1 MKDYKKAIL
10 GILKKRKDS
19 GDKFESQ
26 VLKLTLKQIDGAR
39 DDGWGVFYS
48 KNGKSLVSAKKTIEG
63 SYAVKDDTEEIG
75 DNAFW
80 GCAFLRNVAVP
91 NTVERIGDEAF
102 ARCISLESV
111 CIPASVEKIG
121 KNPFVDLDSKVINN
135 ESEAYVIDNKIL
147 YSADRT
153 RLVSCLTDAAM
164 VIVPKTVRIIGSL
177 AFTRRA
183 KLKKVQLPDGLER
196 IGRDA
201 FSDCDALEE
210 VVIPAS
216 VKTIAPYA
224 FGGCES
230 LKKVTFLGEVQS
242 LSRTAFSDCFN
253 LYTILVPQG
262 KEKAYRKILHITSES
277 DTLVLGNEQV
287 APTDNKPETPK
298 AEPAKEPAKEM
309 KEEKKEKKE
318 KKEEKKVDN
327 KEKKDKKIKKDNAD
341 KKDNAGKEGSNGE
354 K

>member
-26 VLKLTLKQIDGAR
+26 VLKLTLKQMDGAR

-48 KNGKSLVSAKKTIEG
+48 KNGKSLVSAKKSIEG

-91 NTVERIGDEAF
+91 NTVVRIGDEAF

-164 VIVPKTVRIIGSL
+164 VIVPKTVRVIGSL

-277 DTLVLGNEQV
+277 DTLVLGNEHV
-287 APTDNKPETPK
+287 APTENKPETPK
-298 AEPAKEPAKEM
+298 AEPAKEM
-309 KEEKKEKKE
+309 KEEKKEKK
-318 KKEEKKVDN
+318 D
-327 KEKKDKKIKKDNAD
+327 KKDKKIKKDNAD
-341 KKDNAGKEGSNGE
+341 KKDNAGKEVGNGE

>member
-26 VLKLTLKQIDGAR
+26 VLKLTLKQMDGAR

-135 ESEAYVIDNKIL
+135 ESEAYVIENKIL

-287 APTDNKPETPK
+287 APKDSKPETPK
-298 AEPAKEPAKEM
+298 AEPAKEM
-309 KEEKKEKKE
+309 KEEKKEKK
-318 KKEEKKVDN
+318 D
-327 KEKKDKKIKKDNAD
+327 KKDKKIKKDNAD
-341 KKDNAGKEGSNGE
+341 KKDNAGKEAGNGE

>member
-26 VLKLTLKQIDGAR
+26 VLKLTLKQMDGAR

-48 KNGKSLVSAKKTIEG
+48 KNGKSLVSAKKSIEG

-164 VIVPKTVRIIGSL
+164 VIVPKTVRVIGSL

-196 IGRDA
+196 IGRDS

-230 LKKVTFLGEVQS
+230 LKKVTFLGEEQS

-253 LYTILVPQG
+253 LYTILVPAG

-277 DTLVLGNEQV
+277 DTLVLGNEHV
-287 APTDNKPETPK
+287 ASADIKPETPK
-298 AEPAKEPAKEM
+298 AEPTKKM
-309 KEEKKEKKE
+309 K
-318 KKEEKKVDN
+318 DN
-327 KEKKDKKIKKDNAD
+327 KKDKKDKKVKKENTIKKDNEE
-341 KKDNAGKEGSNGE
+341 KEGGNEE

>member
-48 KNGKSLVSAKKTIEG
+48 KNGKSLVSAKKSIEG

-135 ESEAYVIDNKIL
+135 QSEAYVIDNKIL

-164 VIVPKTVRIIGSL
+164 VIVPKTVRVIGSL

-277 DTLVLGNEQV
+277 DTLVLGNEHV
-287 APTDNKPETPK
+287 VPTDSKPETPK
-298 AEPAKEPAKEM
+298 AEPAKEM
-309 KEEKKEKKE
+309 KEEKKEK
-318 KKEEKKVDN
+318 

-341 KKDNAGKEGSNGE
+341 KKDNAGKEGGNGE

>member
-19 GDKFESQ
+19 GDRFESQ
-26 VLKLTLKQIDGAR
+26 VLKLTLKQMDGAR

-48 KNGKSLVSAKKTIEG
+48 KNGKSLVSAKKSIEG

-111 CIPASVEKIG
+111 CIPASVEKMG

-164 VIVPKTVRIIGSL
+164 VIVPKTVRVIGSL

-196 IGRDA
+196 IGRDS

-287 APTDNKPETPK
+287 APTDSKPETPK
-298 AEPAKEPAKEM
+298 AEPAKEM
-309 KEEKKEKKE
+309 KEEKKEKK
-318 KKEEKKVDN
+318 D
-327 KEKKDKKIKKDNAD
+327 KKDKKIKKDNAD
-341 KKDNAGKEGSNGE
+341 KKDNAGKEGGNGE

>member
-135 ESEAYVIDNKIL
+135 QSEAYVIDNKIL

-230 LKKVTFLGEVQS
+230 LKKVTFLGEVHS

-287 APTDNKPETPK
+287 APKDSKPETPK
-298 AEPAKEPAKEM
+298 AEPAKEM
-309 KEEKKEKKE
+309 KEEKKEKK
-318 KKEEKKVDN
+318 D
-327 KEKKDKKIKKDNAD
+327 KKDKKIKKDNAD

>member
-287 APTDNKPETPK
+287 VPTDSKPETPK
-298 AEPAKEPAKEM
+298 AEPAKEM
-309 KEEKKEKKE
+309 KEEKKEKK
-318 KKEEKKVDN
+318 D
-327 KEKKDKKIKKDNAD
+327 KKDKKIKKDNAD
-341 KKDNAGKEGSNGE
+341 KKDNAGKEAGNGE

>member
-26 VLKLTLKQIDGAR
+26 VLKLTLKQMDGAR

-48 KNGKSLVSAKKTIEG
+48 KNGKSLVSAKKSIEG

-80 GCAFLRNVAVP
+80 GCAFLRKVAVP

-111 CIPASVEKIG
+111 CIPASVEKMG

-147 YSADRT
+147 YDADRT

-164 VIVPKTVRIIGSL
+164 VIVPKTVRVIGSL

-196 IGRDA
+196 IGRDS

-253 LYTILVPQG
+253 LYTILVPAG

-277 DTLVLGNEQV
+277 DTLVLGNEHV
-287 APTDNKPETPK
+287 ASADIKPETPK
-298 AEPAKEPAKEM
+298 AEPVNEPAKEM
-309 KEEKKEKKE
+309 KEEKRKKKE
-318 KKEEKKVDN
+318 KKE
-327 KEKKDKKIKKDNAD
+327 EKKDKKIKKDNAD

>member
-26 VLKLTLKQIDGAR
+26 VLKLTLKQMDGAR

-48 KNGKSLVSAKKTIEG
+48 KNGKSLVSAKKSIEG

-147 YSADRT
+147 YDADRT

-164 VIVPKTVRIIGSL
+164 VIVPKTVRVIGSL

-196 IGRDA
+196 IGRDS

-230 LKKVTFLGEVQS
+230 LRKVTLLGEVQS

-253 LYTILVPQG
+253 LYTILVPAG
-262 KEKAYRKILHITSES
+262 KEKL
-277 DTLVLGNEQV
+277 
-287 APTDNKPETPK
+287 
-298 AEPAKEPAKEM
+298 
-309 KEEKKEKKE
+309 
-318 KKEEKKVDN
+318 
-327 KEKKDKKIKKDNAD
+327 
-341 KKDNAGKEGSNGE
+341 
-354 K
+354 

>member
-26 VLKLTLKQIDGAR
+26 VLKLTLKQMDGAR

-48 KNGKSLVSAKKTIEG
+48 KNGKSLVSAKKSIEG

-135 ESEAYVIDNKIL
+135 ESEAYVIENKML

-164 VIVPKTVRIIGSL
+164 VIVPKTVRVIGSL

-196 IGRDA
+196 IGRDS

-287 APTDNKPETPK
+287 VPTDSKPETPK
-298 AEPAKEPAKEM
+298 AEPAKEM
-309 KEEKKEKKE
+309 KEEKKEKK
-318 KKEEKKVDN
+318 D
-327 KEKKDKKIKKDNAD
+327 KKDKKIKKDNAD
-341 KKDNAGKEGSNGE
+341 KKDNAGKEAGNGE

>member
-26 VLKLTLKQIDGAR
+26 VLKLTLKQMDGAR

-277 DTLVLGNEQV
+277 DTLVLGNEQM
-287 APTDNKPETPK
+287 APKDSKPETPK
-298 AEPAKEPAKEM
+298 AESAKEM
-309 KEEKKEKKE
+309 KEEKKEKK
-318 KKEEKKVDN
+318 D
-327 KEKKDKKIKKDNAD
+327 KKDKKIKKDNAD
-341 KKDNAGKEGSNGE
+341 KKDNAGKEAGNGE

>member
-26 VLKLTLKQIDGAR
+26 VLKLTLKQMDGAR

-48 KNGKSLVSAKKTIEG
+48 KNGKSLVSAKKSIEG

-80 GCAFLRNVAVP
+80 GCAFLRKVAVP

-111 CIPASVEKIG
+111 CIPASVEKMG
-121 KNPFVDLDSKVINN
+121 KNPFVDLDSKVVNN

-147 YSADRT
+147 YDADRT

-164 VIVPKTVRIIGSL
+164 VIVPKTVRVIGSL

-196 IGRDA
+196 IGRDS

-216 VKTIAPYA
+216 VKTISPYA
-224 FGGCES
+224 FCGCES

-253 LYTILVPQG
+253 LYTILVPAR

-277 DTLVLGNEQV
+277 DTLVLGNEHV
-287 APTDNKPETPK
+287 ASADIKPETPK
-298 AEPAKEPAKEM
+298 AEPVNEPAKEM
-309 KEEKKEKKE
+309 KEEKKKKKE
-318 KKEEKKVDN
+318 KKE
-327 KEKKDKKIKKDNAD
+327 EKKDKKIKKDNAD

>member
-26 VLKLTLKQIDGAR
+26 VLKLTLKQMDGAR

-48 KNGKSLVSAKKTIEG
+48 KNGKSLVSAKKSIEG

-80 GCAFLRNVAVP
+80 GCAFLRKVAVP

-111 CIPASVEKIG
+111 CIPASVEKMG
-121 KNPFVDLDSKVINN
+121 KNPFVDLDSKVVNN

-147 YSADRT
+147 YDADRT

-164 VIVPKTVRIIGSL
+164 VIVPKTVRVIGSL

-196 IGRDA
+196 IGRDS

-216 VKTIAPYA
+216 VKTISPYA
-224 FGGCES
+224 FSGCES

-277 DTLVLGNEQV
+277 DTLVLGNEHV
-287 APTDNKPETPK
+287 ASADIKPETPK
-298 AEPAKEPAKEM
+298 AEPVNEPAKEM
-309 KEEKKEKKE
+309 KEEKKKKKE
-318 KKEEKKVDN
+318 KKE
-327 KEKKDKKIKKDNAD
+327 EKKDKKIKKDNAD

>member
-48 KNGKSLVSAKKTIEG
+48 KNGKSLVSAKKSIEG

-224 FGGCES
+224 FGGCEN
-230 LKKVTFLGEVQS
+230 LKKVTFLGEVTS

-277 DTLVLGNEQV
+277 DTLVLGNEHV
-287 APTDNKPETPK
+287 APTDSKPETPK
-298 AEPAKEPAKEM
+298 AEPAKEM
-309 KEEKKEKKE
+309 KEEKKEKK
-318 KKEEKKVDN
+318 D
-327 KEKKDKKIKKDNAD
+327 KKDKKIKKDNAD
-341 KKDNAGKEGSNGE
+341 KKDNAGKEAGNGE

>member
-26 VLKLTLKQIDGAR
+26 VLKLTLKQMDGAR

-48 KNGKSLVSAKKTIEG
+48 KNGKSLVSAKKSIEG

-111 CIPASVEKIG
+111 CIPASVEKMG

-164 VIVPKTVRIIGSL
+164 VIVPKTVRVIGSL

-196 IGRDA
+196 IGRDS

-287 APTDNKPETPK
+287 APTDSKPETPK
-298 AEPAKEPAKEM
+298 AEPAKEM
-309 KEEKKEKKE
+309 KEEKKEKK
-318 KKEEKKVDN
+318 D
-327 KEKKDKKIKKDNAD
+327 KKDKKIKKDNSD
-341 KKDNAGKEGSNGE
+341 KNDNAGKEGGNG
-354 K
+354 KK

>member
-26 VLKLTLKQIDGAR
+26 VLKLTLKQMDGAR

-48 KNGKSLVSAKKTIEG
+48 KNGKSLVSAKKSIDG

-111 CIPASVEKIG
+111 CIPASVEKMG

-164 VIVPKTVRIIGSL
+164 VIVPKTVRVIGSL

-196 IGRDA
+196 IGRDS

-253 LYTILVPQG
+253 LYTILVPAG

-277 DTLVLGNEQV
+277 DTLVLGNEHV
-287 APTDNKPETPK
+287 ASADIKPETPK
-298 AEPAKEPAKEM
+298 AEPVKEPAKEM
-309 KEEKKEKKE
+309 KEEKKKKKE
-318 KKEEKKVDN
+318 KKE
-327 KEKKDKKIKKDNAD
+327 EKKDKKIKKDNAD
-341 KKDNAGKEGSNGE
+341 KKDNTGKEGSNGE

>member
-26 VLKLTLKQIDGAR
+26 VLKLTLKQMDGAR

-48 KNGKSLVSAKKTIEG
+48 KNGKSLVSAKKSIEG

-164 VIVPKTVRIIGSL
+164 VIVPKTVRVIGSL

-196 IGRDA
+196 IGRDS

-277 DTLVLGNEQV
+277 DTLVLGNEQM
-287 APTDNKPETPK
+287 APKDSKPETPK
-298 AEPAKEPAKEM
+298 ADSAKEPAKEM
-309 KEEKKEKKE
+309 KEDKKEKK
-318 KKEEKKVDN
+318 D
-327 KEKKDKKIKKDNAD
+327 KKDKKIKKDNAD
-341 KKDNAGKEGSNGE
+341 KKDNAGKEGSHGE

>member
-26 VLKLTLKQIDGAR
+26 VLKLTLKQMDGAR

-48 KNGKSLVSAKKTIEG
+48 KNGKSLVSAKKSIEG

-80 GCAFLRNVAVP
+80 GCAFLRKVAVP
-91 NTVERIGDEAF
+91 NTVERIGDETF

-111 CIPASVEKIG
+111 CIPASVEKMG

-147 YSADRT
+147 YDADRT

-164 VIVPKTVRIIGSL
+164 VIVPKTVRVIGSL

-196 IGRDA
+196 IGRDS

-216 VKTIAPYA
+216 VKTISPYA
-224 FGGCES
+224 FSGCES

-253 LYTILVPQG
+253 LYTILVPAG

-277 DTLVLGNEQV
+277 DTLVLGNEHV
-287 APTDNKPETPK
+287 ASADIKPETPK
-298 AEPAKEPAKEM
+298 AEPVNEPAKEM
-309 KEEKKEKKE
+309 KEEKRKKKE
-318 KKEEKKVDN
+318 KKE
-327 KEKKDKKIKKDNAD
+327 EKKDKKIKKDNAD

>member
-111 CIPASVEKIG
+111 CIPASVEKMG

-135 ESEAYVIDNKIL
+135 ESEAYVIENKML

-164 VIVPKTVRIIGSL
+164 VIVPKTVRVIGSL

-287 APTDNKPETPK
+287 ASADIKPETPK
-298 AEPAKEPAKEM
+298 AEPVNEPAKEM
-309 KEEKKEKKE
+309 KEEKKKKKE
-318 KKEEKKVDN
+318 KKE
-327 KEKKDKKIKKDNAD
+327 EKKDKKIKKDNAD

>member
-147 YSADRT
+147 YDADRT

-287 APTDNKPETPK
+287 APTDSKPETPK
-298 AEPAKEPAKEM
+298 AEPAKEM
-309 KEEKKEKKE
+309 KEEKKEKKG
-318 KKEEKKVDN
+318 
-327 KEKKDKKIKKDNAD
+327 KKDKKIKKDNSD
-341 KKDNAGKEGSNGE
+341 KKDNAGKEAGNGE

>member
-26 VLKLTLKQIDGAR
+26 VLKLTLKQMDGAR

-48 KNGKSLVSAKKTIEG
+48 KNGKSLVSAKKSIEG

-80 GCAFLRNVAVP
+80 GCAFLRKVAVP
-91 NTVERIGDEAF
+91 NTVVRIGDEAF

-135 ESEAYVIDNKIL
+135 ESEAFVIENKIL

-216 VKTIAPYA
+216 VKTISPYA

-230 LKKVTFLGEVQS
+230 LKKVTLLGEVQS

-262 KEKAYRKILHITSES
+262 KEKEYRKILHITSES
-277 DTLVLGNEQV
+277 DTLVLGNEHV
-287 APTDNKPETPK
+287 ALTDSKPETPK
-298 AEPAKEPAKEM
+298 AEPAKDM
-309 KEEKKEKKE
+309 KEEKKKKKE

-327 KEKKDKKIKKDNAD
+327 KEKKDKKIKKDNSD
-341 KKDNAGKEGSNGE
+341 KKDNAGKEAGNGE

>member
-48 KNGKSLVSAKKTIEG
+48 KNGKSLVSAKKSIEG

-91 NTVERIGDEAF
+91 NTVVRIGDEAF

-111 CIPASVEKIG
+111 CIPASVEKMG

-147 YSADRT
+147 YDADRT

-164 VIVPKTVRIIGSL
+164 VIVPKTVRVIGSL

-298 AEPAKEPAKEM
+298 AEPAKEM
-309 KEEKKEKKE
+309 KEEKKEKKD
-318 KKEEKKVDN
+318 KKV
-327 KEKKDKKIKKDNAD
+327 KKIKKDNSD
-341 KKDNAGKEGSNGE
+341 KKDNAGKEGSNG
-354 K
+354 KK

>member
-26 VLKLTLKQIDGAR
+26 VLKLTLKQMDGAR

-48 KNGKSLVSAKKTIEG
+48 KNGKSLVSAKKSIEG

-80 GCAFLRNVAVP
+80 GCAFLRKVAVP

-135 ESEAYVIDNKIL
+135 ESEAYVIENKIL

-164 VIVPKTVRIIGSL
+164 VIVPKTVRVIGSL

-196 IGRDA
+196 IGRDS

-216 VKTIAPYA
+216 VKTISPYA
-224 FGGCES
+224 FSGCES

-253 LYTILVPQG
+253 LYTILVPAG

-277 DTLVLGNEQV
+277 DTLVLGNEHV
-287 APTDNKPETPK
+287 ASADIKPETPK
-298 AEPAKEPAKEM
+298 AEPVKEPAKEM
-309 KEEKKEKKE
+309 KEEKKKKKE
-318 KKEEKKVDN
+318 KKE
-327 KEKKDKKIKKDNAD
+327 EKKDKKIKKDNAD

>member
-26 VLKLTLKQIDGAR
+26 VLKLTLKQMDGAR

-48 KNGKSLVSAKKTIEG
+48 KNGKSLVSAKKSIEG

-80 GCAFLRNVAVP
+80 GCAFLRKVAVP
-91 NTVERIGDEAF
+91 NTVVRIGDEAF

-164 VIVPKTVRIIGSL
+164 VIVPKTVRVIGSL

-196 IGRDA
+196 IGRDS

-253 LYTILVPQG
+253 LYTILVPAG
-262 KEKAYRKILHITSES
+262 NEKAYRTILHITSES
-277 DTLVLGNEQV
+277 DTLVLGNEHV
-287 APTDNKPETPK
+287 ASADIKPETPK
-298 AEPAKEPAKEM
+298 AEPVNEPAKEM
-309 KEEKKEKKE
+309 KEEKRKKKE
-318 KKEEKKVDN
+318 KKE
-327 KEKKDKKIKKDNAD
+327 EKKDKKIKKDNAD

>member
-26 VLKLTLKQIDGAR
+26 VLKLTLKQMDGAR

-48 KNGKSLVSAKKTIEG
+48 KNGKSLVSAKKSIEG

-111 CIPASVEKIG
+111 CIPASVEKMG

-147 YSADRT
+147 YSADRI

-164 VIVPKTVRIIGSL
+164 VIVPKTVRVIGSL

-196 IGRDA
+196 IGRDS

-216 VKTIAPYA
+216 VKTISPYA
-224 FGGCES
+224 FSGCES

-253 LYTILVPQG
+253 LYTILVPAG

-277 DTLVLGNEQV
+277 DTLVLGNEHV
-287 APTDNKPETPK
+287 ASADIKPETPK
-298 AEPAKEPAKEM
+298 AEPTKKM
-309 KEEKKEKKE
+309 K
-318 KKEEKKVDN
+318 DN
-327 KEKKDKKIKKDNAD
+327 KKDKKDKKVKKENTIKKDNEE
-341 KKDNAGKEGSNGE
+341 KEGGNEE

>member
-26 VLKLTLKQIDGAR
+26 VLKLTLKQMDGAR

-48 KNGKSLVSAKKTIEG
+48 KNGKSLVSAKKSIEG

-80 GCAFLRNVAVP
+80 GCAFLRKVAVP

-111 CIPASVEKIG
+111 CIPASVEKMG
-121 KNPFVDLDSKVINN
+121 KNPFVDLDSKVVNN

-164 VIVPKTVRIIGSL
+164 VIVPKTVRVIGSL

-196 IGRDA
+196 IGRDS

-216 VKTIAPYA
+216 VKTISPYA
-224 FGGCES
+224 FCGCES

-253 LYTILVPQG
+253 LYTILVPAR

-277 DTLVLGNEQV
+277 DTLVLGNEHV
-287 APTDNKPETPK
+287 ASADIKPETPK
-298 AEPAKEPAKEM
+298 AEPVNEPAKEM
-309 KEEKKEKKE
+309 KEEKKKKKE
-318 KKEEKKVDN
+318 KKE
-327 KEKKDKKIKKDNAD
+327 EKKDKKIKKDNAD

>member
-26 VLKLTLKQIDGAR
+26 VLKLTLKQMDGAR

-48 KNGKSLVSAKKTIEG
+48 KNGKSLVSAKKSIEG

-80 GCAFLRNVAVP
+80 GCAFLRKVAVP
-91 NTVERIGDEAF
+91 NTVVRIGDEAF

-164 VIVPKTVRIIGSL
+164 VIVPKTVRVIGSL

-183 KLKKVQLPDGLER
+183 KLKKVQLPDVLER
-196 IGRDA
+196 IGRDS

-253 LYTILVPQG
+253 LYTILVPAG

-277 DTLVLGNEQV
+277 DTLVLGNEHV
-287 APTDNKPETPK
+287 ASADIKPETPK
-298 AEPAKEPAKEM
+298 AEPANEPAKEM
-309 KEEKKEKKE
+309 KEEKRKKKE
-318 KKEEKKVDN
+318 KKE
-327 KEKKDKKIKKDNAD
+327 EKKDKKIKKDNAD

>member
-1 MKDYKKAIL
+1 M
-10 GILKKRKDS
+10 
-19 GDKFESQ
+19 
-26 VLKLTLKQIDGAR
+26 
-39 DDGWGVFYS
+39 
-48 KNGKSLVSAKKTIEG
+48 
-63 SYAVKDDTEEIG
+63 
-75 DNAFW
+75 
-80 GCAFLRNVAVP
+80 AVP

-135 ESEAYVIDNKIL
+135 ESEAYVIENKML

-164 VIVPKTVRIIGSL
+164 VIVPKTVRVIGSL

-253 LYTILVPQG
+253 LYTILVPAG

-277 DTLVLGNEQV
+277 DTLVLGNEHV
-287 APTDNKPETPK
+287 ASADIKPETPK
-298 AEPAKEPAKEM
+298 AEPVNEPAKEM
-309 KEEKKEKKE
+309 KEEKKKKKE
-318 KKEEKKVDN
+318 KKE
-327 KEKKDKKIKKDNAD
+327 EKKDKKIKKDNSD
-341 KKDNAGKEGSNGE
+341 KKDNAGKEAGNGE

>member
-1 MKDYKKAIL
+1 M
-10 GILKKRKDS
+10 
-19 GDKFESQ
+19 
-26 VLKLTLKQIDGAR
+26 
-39 DDGWGVFYS
+39 
-48 KNGKSLVSAKKTIEG
+48 
-63 SYAVKDDTEEIG
+63 
-75 DNAFW
+75 
-80 GCAFLRNVAVP
+80 P

-135 ESEAYVIDNKIL
+135 ESEAYVIENKML

-164 VIVPKTVRIIGSL
+164 VIIPKTVRIIGSL

-287 APTDNKPETPK
+287 VPTDSKPETPK
-298 AEPAKEPAKEM
+298 AEPAKEM
-309 KEEKKEKKE
+309 KEEKKEKK
-318 KKEEKKVDN
+318 D
-327 KEKKDKKIKKDNAD
+327 KKDKKIKKDNAD
-341 KKDNAGKEGSNGE
+341 KKDNAGKEAGNGE

>member
-135 ESEAYVIDNKIL
+135 ESEAYVIENKIL

-164 VIVPKTVRIIGSL
+164 VIVPKTVRVIGSL

-230 LKKVTFLGEVQS
+230 LKKVTFLGEVTG

-277 DTLVLGNEQV
+277 DTLVLGNEHV
-287 APTDNKPETPK
+287 APTDSKPETPK
-298 AEPAKEPAKEM
+298 AEPAKEM

-318 KKEEKKVDN
+318 KK
-327 KEKKDKKIKKDNAD
+327 DKKIKKDNSD
-341 KKDNAGKEGSNGE
+341 KNDNAGKEGGNG
-354 K
+354 KK

>member
-26 VLKLTLKQIDGAR
+26 VLKLTLKQMDGAR

-48 KNGKSLVSAKKTIEG
+48 KNGKSLVSAKKSIEG

-91 NTVERIGDEAF
+91 NTVVRIGDEAF

-164 VIVPKTVRIIGSL
+164 VIVPKTVRVIGSL

-224 FGGCES
+224 FGGCEN
-230 LKKVTFLGEVQS
+230 LKKVTFLGEVTS

-277 DTLVLGNEQV
+277 DTLVLGNEHV
-287 APTDNKPETPK
+287 APTDSKPETPK
-298 AEPAKEPAKEM
+298 AEPAKEM
-309 KEEKKEKKE
+309 KEEKKEKK
-318 KKEEKKVDN
+318 D
-327 KEKKDKKIKKDNAD
+327 KKDKKIKKDNAD
-341 KKDNAGKEGSNGE
+341 KKDNAGKEAGNGE

>member
-26 VLKLTLKQIDGAR
+26 VLKLTLKQMDGAR

-48 KNGKSLVSAKKTIEG
+48 KNGKSLVSAKKSIEG

-111 CIPASVEKIG
+111 CIPASVEKMG

-147 YSADRT
+147 YDADRT

-164 VIVPKTVRIIGSL
+164 VIVPKTVRVIGSL

-196 IGRDA
+196 IGRDS

-216 VKTIAPYA
+216 VKTISPYA
-224 FGGCES
+224 FSGCES

-253 LYTILVPQG
+253 LYTILVPAG

-277 DTLVLGNEQV
+277 DTLVLGNEHV
-287 APTDNKPETPK
+287 ASADIKPETPK
-298 AEPAKEPAKEM
+298 AEPVNEPAKEM
-309 KEEKKEKKE
+309 KEEKKKKKE
-318 KKEEKKVDN
+318 KKE
-327 KEKKDKKIKKDNAD
+327 EKKDKKIKKDNAD

>member
-26 VLKLTLKQIDGAR
+26 VLKLTLKQMDGAR

-48 KNGKSLVSAKKTIEG
+48 KNGKSLVSAKKSIEG

-80 GCAFLRNVAVP
+80 GCTFLRKVAVP
-91 NTVERIGDEAF
+91 NTVVRIGDEAF

-164 VIVPKTVRIIGSL
+164 VIVPKTVRVIGSL

-196 IGRDA
+196 IGRDS

-216 VKTIAPYA
+216 VKTISPYA
-224 FGGCES
+224 FSGCES

-253 LYTILVPQG
+253 LYTILVPAG

-277 DTLVLGNEQV
+277 DTLVLGNEHV
-287 APTDNKPETPK
+287 ASADIKPETPK
-298 AEPAKEPAKEM
+298 AEPVNEPAKEM
-309 KEEKKEKKE
+309 KEEKKKKKE
-318 KKEEKKVDN
+318 KKE
-327 KEKKDKKIKKDNAD
+327 EKKDKKIKKDNAD

>member
-287 APTDNKPETPK
+287 APKDSKPETPK
-298 AEPAKEPAKEM
+298 AEPAKEM
-309 KEEKKEKKE
+309 KEEKKEKKY
-318 KKEEKKVDN
+318 
-327 KEKKDKKIKKDNAD
+327 KKDKKIKKDNAD
-341 KKDNAGKEGSNGE
+341 KKDNAGKEAGNGE

>member
-26 VLKLTLKQIDGAR
+26 VLKLTLRQMDGAR

-48 KNGKSLVSAKKTIEG
+48 KNGKSLVSAKKSIEG

-80 GCAFLRNVAVP
+80 GCAFLRKVAVP

-111 CIPASVEKIG
+111 CIPASVEKMG

-164 VIVPKTVRIIGSL
+164 VIVPKTVRVIGSL

-196 IGRDA
+196 IGRDS

-216 VKTIAPYA
+216 VKTISPYA
-224 FGGCES
+224 FSGCES

-253 LYTILVPQG
+253 LYTILVPAG

-277 DTLVLGNEQV
+277 DTLVLGNEHV
-287 APTDNKPETPK
+287 ASADIKPETPK
-298 AEPAKEPAKEM
+298 AEPVNEPAKEM
-309 KEEKKEKKE
+309 KEEKKKKKE
-318 KKEEKKVDN
+318 KKE
-327 KEKKDKKIKKDNAD
+327 EKKDKKIKKDNAD

>member
-80 GCAFLRNVAVP
+80 GCAFLRKVAVP

-135 ESEAYVIDNKIL
+135 ESEAYVIENKML

-164 VIVPKTVRIIGSL
+164 VIVPKTVRVIGSL

-287 APTDNKPETPK
+287 APTDSKPETPK
-298 AEPAKEPAKEM
+298 AEPAKDM
-309 KEEKKEKKE
+309 KEEKKEKKG
-318 KKEEKKVDN
+318 
-327 KEKKDKKIKKDNAD
+327 KKDKKIKKDNSD
-341 KKDNAGKEGSNGE
+341 KNDNAGKEAGNGE

>member
-26 VLKLTLKQIDGAR
+26 VLKLTLKQMDGAR

-48 KNGKSLVSAKKTIEG
+48 KNGKSLVSAKKSIEG

-80 GCAFLRNVAVP
+80 GCAFLRKVAVP
-91 NTVERIGDEAF
+91 NTVVRIGDEAF

-164 VIVPKTVRIIGSL
+164 VIVPKTVRVIGSL

-183 KLKKVQLPDGLER
+183 KLKKVQLPDGLEC
-196 IGRDA
+196 IGRDS
-201 FSDCDALEE
+201 FSDCYALEE

-253 LYTILVPQG
+253 LYTILVPAG

-277 DTLVLGNEQV
+277 DTLVLGNEHV
-287 APTDNKPETPK
+287 ASADIKPETPK
-298 AEPAKEPAKEM
+298 AEPVNEPAKEM
-309 KEEKKEKKE
+309 KEEKRKKKE
-318 KKEEKKVDN
+318 KKE
-327 KEKKDKKIKKDNAD
+327 EKKDKKIKKDNAD